1 MPVCTDSAMGRYIRK
16 TCRFRA
22 MGVMSAPGA
31 WRCLRQLI
39 IVRGM
44 LETVE
49 QSQTDTRGEAA
60 SFELLAG
67 DPTRG
72 CVIVCDHASN
82 WLPPAYGS
90 LGLELDELSR
100 HIAYDIG
107 VAEVTQNLS
116 QLMGV
121 PALLARFSRLLI
133 DPNRGF
139 DDPTLIMQLSDGAIV
154 PGNANV
160 DAAEIENRRALYYQ
174 PYHDAIDAAIDQAIA
189 AGRPPIIV
197 SIHSFT
203 DSWRGRQRPWQV
215 TVLWDRDPRLP
226 VPLLE
231 ALRLEPDIVVG
242 ENVPYSGELK
252 GDCLY
257 RHGTQRGLAHA
268 LIEIRQDLIRK
279 PAGQRE
285 WAERLARILTQL
297 LSRPNLAPEQHQIQ
311 YHGSNT
317 DPIQAD
323 DEPSPNRG

>member
-1 MPVCTDSAMGRYIRK
+1 
-16 TCRFRA
+16 
-22 MGVMSAPGA
+22 
-31 WRCLRQLI
+31 
-39 IVRGM
+39 M

-49 QSQTDTRGEAA
+49 QSKPHVGGEAA

-67 DPTRG
+67 DPTKG

-90 LGLELDELSR
+90 LGLEPDELSR

-107 VAEVTQNLS
+107 VAEVTENLS
-116 QLMGV
+116 RLMGAAAV
-121 PALLARFSRLLI
+121 LARFSRLLI

-154 PGNANV
+154 PGNANI
-160 DAAEIENRRALYYQ
+160 DSAEIESRKALYYQ
-174 PYHDAIDAAIDQAIA
+174 PYHDAIDAAIDQATA
-189 AGRPPIIV
+189 AGKPPIVV

-203 DSWRGRQRPWQV
+203 DSWRGRDRPWQV

-268 LIEIRQDLIRK
+268 LIELRQDLIRE

-285 WAERLARILTQL
+285 WAERLARILTHL
-297 LSRPNLAPEQHQIQ
+297 LSRPNLAAELHQIQ
-311 YHGSNT
+311 SHGSNT
-317 DPIQAD
+317 DPIQAG
-323 DEPSPNRG
+323 DEPGSN

>member
-1 MPVCTDSAMGRYIRK
+1 
-16 TCRFRA
+16 
-22 MGVMSAPGA
+22 MSECNGSGAKGTVGAPGA
-31 WRCLRQLI
+31 WRGLRRLT
-39 IVRGM
+39 IVEGM

-49 QSQTDTRGEAA
+49 QSRSDVRGEAA

-67 DPTRG
+67 DLTKG
-72 CVIVCDHASN
+72 CLIVCDHASN
-82 WLPPAYGS
+82 SLPPAYGS
-90 LGLELDELSR
+90 LGLEPDQLAR

-107 VAEVTQNLS
+107 VAEVTANLS
-116 QLMGV
+116 RLMGV
-121 PALLARFSRLLI
+121 PAVLARFSRLLI

-154 PGNANV
+154 PGNAGI
-160 DAAEIENRRALYYQ
+160 DAAEIENRKALFYQ
-174 PYHDAIDAAIDQAIA
+174 PYHDAIDVVIDQAIV

-203 DSWRGRQRPWQV
+203 DSWKGRDRPWQV

-226 VPLLE
+226 VPLLDS
-231 ALRLEPDIVVG
+231 LRLEPGIVVG

-268 LIEIRQDLIRK
+268 LIELRQDLIRE
-279 PAGQRE
+279 PAGQQE

-297 LSRPNLAPEQHQIQ
+297 LSRTNLAAELHQIQ

-317 DPIQAD
+317 DPILAGQA
-323 DEPSPNRG
+323 PGSN